1 MLVFASP
8 AGSRKDESVDMFGS
22 RQKLL
27 FRRQA
32 DGLYIRLAARDPAQY
47 GMRSG
52 SGLGACTMEKET
64 RDRSLSSGINPAL
77 KA

>member
-22 RQKLL
+22 RQKL

-32 DGLYIRLAARDPAQY
+32 DGLYIRLAARDTAQY

-52 SGLGACTMEKET
+52 SGLGARSVEKET
-64 RDRSLSSGINPAL
+64 RGRSLSSGINPAL
-77 KA
+77 QT